1 MKEYMQQLSADS
13 VGRLSVFIG
22 GSGTTIQ
29 ILTEY
34 ASLIVLAGNMLL
46 VIGGLYL
53 MAWKILDRWR
63 KSDDS

>member
-1 MKEYMQQLSADS
+1 MKEYIQQLSSDS

-29 ILTEY
+29 IFTEY
-34 ASLIVLAGNMLL
+34 ASLIVLAGNMIL

-53 MAWKILDRWR
+53 MAWKILDRRR
-63 KSDDS
+63 KGDDS